1 MVKHTSRP
9 EEEYMDMKPLYA
21 RIPIRSA
28 LALLLVAVTSG
39 CGVSKSQ
46 YLTVTQGRDSLA
58 AVNRQ
63 LENNLAA
70 ANQEKAQLETRAQS
84 AETKSQQLE
93 AQLAEATQTVEG
105 TKSTYDALVSR
116 LQGEVS
122 SGKVQIEQMREGVNV
137 NLAQDILFKSG
148 SADLDKEGR
157 ELLLK
162 VAEDLKAS
170 PFQVQVI
177 GHTDNQ
183 KIGKGLASK
192 YPTNWELGSARS
204 ARIVRLFDE
213 AGIPKER
220 MAAISASDSRPRESN
235 DTPEGRAKNRRIEIR
250 LRPVAEE
257 HTASE

>member
-1 MVKHTSRP
+1 
-9 EEEYMDMKPLYA
+9 MDMKPRYP

-28 LALLLVAVTSG
+28 LVIVLAALVAG

-46 YLTVTQGRDSLA
+46 YLAATQGRDSLA

-70 ANQEKAQLETRAQS
+70 ANQEKTQLESRAQT
-84 AETKSQQLE
+84 AETKTQQLE
-93 AQLAEATQTVEG
+93 SQLAEASKSVEG
-105 TKSTYDALVSR
+105 TKATYDALVGR
-116 LQGEVS
+116 LQGELS
-122 SGKVQIEQMREGVNV
+122 SGQVQIEQLRDGVNV
-137 NLAQDILFKSG
+137 NLSQDILFKSG
-148 SADLDKEGR
+148 SAELDKEGR

-204 ARIVRLFDE
+204 SRIVRLFDE
-213 AGIPKER
+213 AGIPKDR
-220 MAAISASDSRPRESN
+220 MAAVSASDSRPREAN
-235 DTPEGRAKNRRIEIR
+235 DTAEGRAKNRRIEIR
-250 LRPVAEE
+250 LRPLVQDQR
-257 HTASE
+257 ASE